1 MITKWLFP
9 SHLIS
14 EFILCHLANTD
25 CHSLARIKKGTK
37 TKKVLPLNC
46 FFPPMN
52 SYCHPFSL
60 SPGNCFFYSLPVF
73 LYPHSLIYPVPTH
86 FRSYGLSI
94 HVLIISQFP
103 LSPLFLL
110 HPIWLPILHSLGSS
124 YGPCSVLPQDLCI
137 CCSLCLKHSILS
149 SNSFNFLLLTSCM
162 NVEKLF

>member
-1 MITKWLFP
+1 MGLR
-9 SHLIS
+9 
-14 EFILCHLANTD
+14 NQ
-25 CHSLARIKKGTK
+25 
-37 TKKVLPLNC
+37 KVLPLNC

-149 SNSFNFLLLTSCM
+149 SNSFNSLLLHLANTSSFSRSLSILHIK
-162 NVEKLF
+162 EAIFDSQLS